1 MTVLWQPGFSKDGS
15 VLCMC
20 VCTRV
25 RVCVLHG
32 TCSSYSVTNS
42 LPNERQRIS
51 YFPLNFSGACS
62 CSDQQTVTET
72 MLCDFC
78 GHSLFV
84 TLSVAPSLSVF
95 PLSLSFHFPRSFP
108 SSLSACLFLA
118 FSLPLSLC
126 LSFSLTLSLL
136 PSSWSACPH
145 KPIVTTVRSS
155 GHMKRSPACVSVE
168 FIKHHWTRE

>member
-15 VLCMC
+15 ALCMC

-118 FSLPLSLC
+118 FSLPLSLYI
-126 LSFSLTLSLL
+126 LSPLVEERMGDALMTKAFSPQKKNLL
-136 PSSWSACPH
+136 GEVV
-145 KPIVTTVRSS
+145 KTVF
-155 GHMKRSPACVSVE
+155 E
-168 FIKHHWTRE
+168 FFE

>member
-15 VLCMC
+15 ALCMC

-95 PLSLSFHFPRSFP
+95 PLSLSFHVSRTPHCCDNRFVRAGTPRRGKERESE
-108 SSLSACLFLA
+108 
-118 FSLPLSLC
+118 
-126 LSFSLTLSLL
+126 
-136 PSSWSACPH
+136 
-145 KPIVTTVRSS
+145 R
-155 GHMKRSPACVSVE
+155 KRE
-168 FIKHHWTRE
+168 TKRQRKRECQKQTGRER